1 MADKRSSNTATTTTR
16 KPTKT
21 ARPKQSVVASTPKQ
35 RSYITS
41 IPKTFDELWNGM
53 KAKLREDWITNE
65 GVFNK
70 DKWIQKIKE
79 IKPTV
84 RFLWDSCKPERELAK
99 KRGDLSF

>member
-21 ARPKQSVVASTPKQ
+21 ARPKQSVVASTTKQ

-53 KAKLREDWITNE
+53 KAKLRQDYTTAA
-65 GVFNK
+65 GVFLK

-84 RFLWDSCKPERELAK
+84 RFLWDSCYHERELAR

>member
-1 MADKRSSNTATTTTR
+1 
-16 KPTKT
+16 
-21 ARPKQSVVASTPKQ
+21 
-35 RSYITS
+35 
-41 IPKTFDELWNGM
+41 M
-53 KAKLREDWITNE
+53 KAKLREDCITNE